1 MKVVSTLWKGI
12 AVQTLFFFKFL
23 QFISF
28 AVHLQTCTHVHAH
41 SDRFERLFS
50 TRTDFE
56 ILVLCILLSNI
67 PIEPISDVCFAI
79 YLELFFF
86 KEKYLRQIDTN
97 RIESNRIGFLARKFI
112 WFNIAI
118 LVHQFREMIV
128 LRWINRS

>member
-12 AVQTLFFFKFL
+12 TVQTLFFSKFL

-28 AVHLQTCTHVHAH
+28 AVHLQTCTHVHAY

-50 TRTDFE
+50 SRTDFE
-56 ILVLCILLSNI
+56 IPVLCILLSNI

-86 KEKYLRQIDTN
+86 KEKQLRQIDA
-97 RIESNRIGFLARKFI
+97 NRIGFLARKFI

-128 LRWINRS
+128 LREINRS